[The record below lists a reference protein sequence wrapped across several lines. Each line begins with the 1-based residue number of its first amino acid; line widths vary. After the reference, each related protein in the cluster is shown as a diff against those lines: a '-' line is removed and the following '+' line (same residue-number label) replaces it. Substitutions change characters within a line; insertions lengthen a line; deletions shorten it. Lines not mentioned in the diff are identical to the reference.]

1 MKFIYRLIIFL
12 LTISALCLG
21 YYKAWFLRQPERN
34 IPNNEQVFVSPCNG
48 KIVAIKSW
56 SQASLVETKGDFG
69 AINIWT
75 RDVDTAGTIISIQMD
90 VTNVHFQRAPVSSS
104 LVSEQYV
111 PGSFNN
117 AVQMNNEYGIR
128 FENENNQ
135 LLFETPQ
142 GKKFKLI
149 QIAGFLARR
158 IEDYV
163 EPAQQVK
170 QGDVIGL
177 IKLGSQITVILP
189 HGIPVTAK
197 VGDVVVDGETPLAQ
211 F

>member
-1 MKFIYRLIIFL
+1 MKFIYRIIIFL
-12 LTISALCLG
+12 LSLSALFLG
-21 YYKAWFLRQPERN
+21 YYKVWFLRQPERN
-34 IPNNEQVFVSPCNG
+34 IPNNENVFVSPCNG
-48 KIVAIKSW
+48 KIVAIKKW
-56 SQASLVETKGDFG
+56 NEASLLETKGDLG
-69 AINIWT
+69 AIKVWT
-75 RDVDTAGTIISIQMD
+75 RDVDTAGIIISIQMD
-90 VTNVHFQRAPVSSS
+90 VTNVHFQRAPVSSV
-104 LVSEQYV
+104 LVAEQYV

-135 LLFETPQ
+135 LLFETSE

-149 QIAGFLARR
+149 QIAGFVARR

-163 EPAQQVK
+163 QPEQPVK

-189 HGIPVTAK
+189 HGTPITAK
-197 VGDVVVDGETPLAQ
+197 VGDVVIDGETPLAQ